1 MIKNVITVTIIA
13 VLFAGCSKTPVS
25 DMAAEHWYMQSSKEI
40 ARYNLNIAGD
50 YYSSLVAEHPRSP
63 FIKEATLMM
72 ATAHQENDEYLLANF
87 YLDEYIKRFGNQR
100 EIDRTRFLKLMAD
113 YKGVI
118 RSGRDQKL
126 LLDSATRIEEFNSR
140 YHTSDLAPYA
150 QTLLTHTE
158 LASSE
163 MNHKIAELYTR
174 LKKPEA
180 SKYYAQKAHHK
191 VESEGEITPT
201 IVKWPRSWFE

>member
-25 DMAAEHWYMQSSKEI
+25 DMAAEYWYMESTKEV
-40 ARYNLNIAGD
+40 ARYNLDIASD
-50 YYSSLVAEHPRSP
+50 YYSSLIAEHPRSP
-63 FIKEATLMM
+63 LIKEATLMM
-72 ATAHQENDEYLLANF
+72 ATAHQNNDEYLLANF
-87 YLDEYIKRFGNQR
+87 YLDEYIKRFGNLR
-100 EIDRTRFLKLMAD
+100 EIDRVRFLKLVAD

-126 LLDSATRIEEFNSR
+126 LIDSAKHIEEFMDRYNS
-140 YHTSDLAPYA
+140 SDLAPYA

-163 MNHKIAELYTR
+163 MNHKIAGLYTR
-174 LKKPEA
+174 LKKPLA
-180 SKYYAQKAHHK
+180 SDYYAQKAHHPAT
-191 VESEGEITPT
+191 EAGIITPT
-201 IVKWPRSWFE
+201 IVRWPRSWFE